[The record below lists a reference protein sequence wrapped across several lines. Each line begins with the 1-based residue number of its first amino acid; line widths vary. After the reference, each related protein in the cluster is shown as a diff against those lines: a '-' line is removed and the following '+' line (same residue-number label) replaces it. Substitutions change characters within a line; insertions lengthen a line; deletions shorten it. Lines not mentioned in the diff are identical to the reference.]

1 MPKPIANKPASKPNK
16 KNREQLGSLQSDF
29 ITLAS
34 HQLRTPL
41 SGMRWL
47 LELLMQTRTGP
58 LNKKQRDYLTKI
70 YHSNDRMIALV
81 NDLLEVTRLDQG
93 DGKIYLQP
101 TDLVQVIRG
110 LVKEKESQVK
120 EKHLTV
126 AFTVE
131 EEPFPLVVTDS
142 NRIKQAVGNILA
154 NAISYTPNG
163 GSITIDLKTVD
174 GQVQCSIKDT
184 GVGIPKDQQKNIFSK
199 FFRGTNVL
207 KFETVG
213 TGLGLYITRA
223 FIEGSGGR
231 IWLDSQENKG
241 TTMFFT
247 LPMMSNKITTKK

>member
-1 MPKPIANKPASKPNK
+1 MPNK
-16 KNREQLGSLQSDF
+16 AKKSKEHLGSVQSDF

-47 LELLMQTRTGP
+47 LELMMQPKTGP
-58 LNKKQRDYLTKI
+58 LNKKQRDYLDKI
-70 YHSNDRMIALV
+70 YSSNDRMIALV

-93 DGKIYLQP
+93 DGKIYLQA

-110 LVKEKESQVK
+110 LIKEKEKVVQ
-120 EKHLTV
+120 EKHLKI

-131 EEPFPLVVTDS
+131 QEPFPLVVTDS
-142 NRIKQAVGNILA
+142 NRIKQAMGNILA

-163 GSITIDLKTVD
+163 GSVTIDLQTVNE
-174 GQVQCSIKDT
+174 VVRCSVKDS
-184 GVGIPKDQQKNIFSK
+184 GVGIPVDQQKNVFSK

-213 TGLGLYITRA
+213 TGLGLYITKA
-223 FIEGSGGR
+223 FIEASGGK
-231 IWLDSQENKG
+231 IWLESQENKG
-241 TTMFFT
+241 TTVYFT
-247 LPMMSNKITTKK
+247 LPKMNKK

>member
-1 MPKPIANKPASKPNK
+1 MPKPNKPK
-16 KNREQLGSLQSDF
+16 KDKEQLGSLQSDF

-41 SGMRWL
+41 SGMRWM
-47 LELLMQTRTGP
+47 LELLMKPRTGP
-58 LNKKQRDYLTKI
+58 LNKKQKDYLAKI
-70 YHSNDRMIALV
+70 YNSNDRMIALV

-93 DGKIYLQP
+93 DDQIYLQP
-101 TDLVQVIRG
+101 TDLVQVVRG
-110 LVKEKESQVK
+110 LVKEKEAQVK

-131 EEPFPLVVTDS
+131 EEPFPLVMTDP
-142 NRIKQAVGNILA
+142 NRIKQAMGNILA

-163 GSITIDLKTVD
+163 GSVTIDLKTE
-174 GQVQCSIKDT
+174 GEWVQCSVKDT
-184 GVGIPKDQQKNIFSK
+184 GVGIPKDQQQNVFSK
-199 FFRGTNVL
+199 FFRGNNVL

-223 FIEGSGGR
+223 FIEASGGK
-231 IWLDSQENKG
+231 IWLESEENKG

-247 LPMMSNKITTKK
+247 LPKMKK